1 MRLFLGVTALCLA
14 LAPLCVAVALP
25 IVDLGYELHQANPIN
40 ISQGLYNFSNIRYA
54 APPVGDLRF
63 RAPVSP
69 EINRSEVQTGT
80 VGRVCPQAM
89 PLWATEIAPNFVE
102 TQLLGLPYSGP
113 YNINSSSYPTGAQDP
128 RTTEDCLF
136 LDVVVPQVVFDRSR
150 NSCGFAGVPVLVWLY
165 GGGFTTGD
173 KSQYDPS
180 GLIHRSM
187 EGGKDGIVY
196 VALNY
201 RLGAFGFLGGYSIGK
216 DGTSNAGLLDQRLA
230 IEWVHK
236 YIHLFGGDPEK
247 ITIMGESAGGGS
259 VLHQITAY
267 GGDQGVAFKQAIIQ
281 SPGFVPMTNESV
293 QEATLQQFL
302 RIANVSTLEEARNL
316 PSEKLI
322 AANLYQVGVKSP
334 YGTFTY
340 GPVVDRT
347 FAPALPGQLLQD
359 GRFAKHVK
367 VMVGHNAD
375 EGLEFT
381 PPSSLNDSGFEA
393 YLKQALPD
401 VSPAVLN
408 EITEVL
414 YPPIYN
420 GTYGYTTSVQRLSLA
435 ISDLAFQCSTDYLNR
450 AYDNRTYAYWFTIP
464 PALHGQDVPYTFFNG
479 SNFFTG
485 ATTDVNTTVAIA
497 MQQYIT
503 SFVETGVPKSS
514 IGPVF
519 NEHGEKG
526 TMMDF
531 SDSGISETLDN
542 TDNARCRFW
551 QGAPYAVN

>member
-1 MRLFLGVTALCLA
+1 MRLSLAVTALCLA
-14 LAPLCVAVALP
+14 LAPLCTAGALP

-40 ISQGLYNFSNIRYA
+40 GLYNFSNIRYA
-54 APPVGDLRF
+54 APPLGDLRF
-63 RAPVSP
+63 RAPVPP
-69 EINRSEVQTGT
+69 EINRSEVQNGT
-80 VGRVCPQAM
+80 VGRVCPQAL
-89 PLWATEIAPNFVE
+89 PLWASEIAPNFVE
-102 TQLLGLPYSGP
+102 SQLLGLPYNGP
-113 YNINSSSYPTGAQDP
+113 YNINSSSCPTGAQDP

-136 LDVVVPQVVFDRSR
+136 LDVIVPQAVFEKSR
-150 NSCGFAGVPVLVWLY
+150 NGCGFAGVPVLVWLY

-180 GLIHRSM
+180 GLIHRST

-201 RLGAFGFLGGYSIGK
+201 RLGAFGFSGGYSIGE
-216 DGTSNAGLLDQRLA
+216 DGTANAGLLDQRLA
-230 IEWVHK
+230 INWVQK

-267 GGDQGVAFKQAIIQ
+267 GGGQGIAFQQAIIQ
-281 SPGFVPMTNESV
+281 SPGFVPMTNESA

-322 AANLYQVGVKSP
+322 AANLYQVCVKSP

-340 GPVVDRT
+340 GPVVDGT

-359 GRFAKHVK
+359 GRFAQHVK

-381 PPSSLNDSGFEA
+381 PPASLEDGGFEA
-393 YLKQALPD
+393 YVKEAFPD
-401 VSPAVLN
+401 ISPAVLK

-420 GTYGYTTSVQRLSLA
+420 GTYGYTTRVQRLSLA
-435 ISDLAFQCSTDYLNR
+435 ISDLVIQCSTDYLNR
-450 AYDNRTYAYWFTIP
+450 AYDNRTYAYWFTVP
-464 PALHGQDVPYTFFNG
+464 PALHAQDVSYTFFNG
-479 SNFFTG
+479 SNSFTG

-519 NEHGEKG
+519 NDHGEKANI
-526 TMMDF
+526 MDF

-542 TDNARCRFW
+542 TDNPRCRFW
-551 QGAPYAVN
+551 QGAPYA